1 MEKVAL
7 VRFEDS
13 IKATLQKGLNHI
25 KGIGSI
31 RGPVLIKP
39 NICTISDGTGHSVTD
54 IKVVEAVV
62 DIILQEY
69 PDTCIRFVESDSQSK
84 NTMDAFKKFG
94 YLKLRDTKRES
105 GYDVD
110 AVNLSSKP
118 LVSVKVDGLYYD
130 TVELNEILTQPHY
143 YISVAIAKT
152 HETTFL
158 TASLKNQFGLLPSK
172 GKASFHSNISRIL
185 VDLNRIV
192 PPDLCIVD
200 GRVGVEGWNGPK
212 TRPIGVFLLGKNPV
226 SVDATVMRMMGL
238 DIDRVQHL
246 VLASENGIGS
256 LHPEVLGEEIASVK
270 VQFKAPF

>member
-25 KGIGSI
+25 KGIGSKS
-31 RGPVLIKP
+31 GPVLIKP

-130 TVELNEILTQPHY
+130 TIELNEILTQPHY

-200 GRVGVEGWNGPK
+200 GRVGVEGWNGP
-212 TRPIGVFLLGKNPV
+212 
-226 SVDATVMRMMGL
+226 
-238 DIDRVQHL
+238 
-246 VLASENGIGS
+246 
-256 LHPEVLGEEIASVK
+256 
-270 VQFKAPF
+270 